1 MSEVDTRIAEVGTIK
16 VSSMMSQ
23 IIPEL
28 MYEAAQAIQN
38 HDIVVA
44 KNPEHSFELNQILDL
59 KLRIMKEKYLCDQ
72 IQNRINRIKRE
83 TATKVIAWAKNKS
96 FAPMLGKDGLIDM
109 KKAKKLAQS
118 RGRDYVM
125 SAIAD
130 YNNQLVPFANQTSGP
145 DGDWSPKETAQAT
158 ALQNLQREHN
168 ALAIRMRSFIK

>member
-23 IIPEL
+23 IVPEL

-38 HDIVVA
+38 HDVVVA
-44 KNPEHSFELNQILDL
+44 KYPEHTFELNQMLDL
-59 KLRIMKEKYLCDQ
+59 KLRIMKETYLCDQ

-83 TATKVIAWAKNKS
+83 TATKVIAWAKDKS

-125 SAIAD
+125 AAVRE
-130 YNNQLVPFANQTSGP
+130 YNDQLVPFANQTSGP
-145 DGDWSPKETAQAT
+145 DGDWSPEETAQAT